1 MSVSHSETLLAQ
13 VEKLLSGIA
22 GGVASTI
29 VRRRFPSRAVR
40 TNWVQR
46 LRRAADM
53 LEKYDEN

>member
-1 MSVSHSETLLAQ
+1 MSQSEILLGQ

-22 GGVASTI
+22 GGLASAI

-40 TNWVQR
+40 AQWVQR

-53 LEKYDEN
+53 LENYDVD